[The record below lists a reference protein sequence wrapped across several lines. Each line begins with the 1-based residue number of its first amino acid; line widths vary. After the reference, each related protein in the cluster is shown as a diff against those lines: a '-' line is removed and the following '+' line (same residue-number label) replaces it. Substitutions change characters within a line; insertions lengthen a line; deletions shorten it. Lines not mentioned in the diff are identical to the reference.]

1 MTDAQA
7 IRREILGEDEEEDE
21 SDDDE
26 DGDSEDE
33 SSDEEGAGGAAVP
46 GGATQK
52 IQDNTETNLINLRR
66 TIYLT
71 IMSALDFEEAGHKLM
86 KIQLAPGQEQEI
98 VTMVI
103 ECCSQEKTYSKCVTC
118 PLSSLQSLLSGDD
131 RRLSEPRSYMVLALH
146 QISA

>member
-1 MTDAQA
+1 MLQA
-7 IRREILGEDEEEDE
+7 IKREILGEDEEDE
-21 SDDDE
+21 EEGDSDD
-26 DGDSEDE
+26 DSEDE

-86 KIQLAPGQEQEI
+86 KIQLAPGQEVEI
-98 VTMVI
+98 TTMII
-103 ECCSQEKTYSKCVTC
+103 ECCSQEKSFSKCAPC
-118 PLSSLQSLLSGDD
+118 HLLIS
-131 RRLSEPRSYMVLALH
+131 
-146 QISA
+146 QIAVGA